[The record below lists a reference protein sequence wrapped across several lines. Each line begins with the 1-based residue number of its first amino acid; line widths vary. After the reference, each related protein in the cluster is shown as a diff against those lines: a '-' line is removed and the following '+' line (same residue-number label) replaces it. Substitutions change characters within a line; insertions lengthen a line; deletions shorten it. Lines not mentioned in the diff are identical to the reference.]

1 MSTLNMATGMDMDK
15 NTDTDKV
22 TVTYMDKNRDTNMET
37 DMDTVTYMD
46 KVMYKVMDMDM
57 AMGRTWA

>member
-22 TVTYMDKNRDTNMET
+22 TVTYMDKNRDTNIET

-46 KVMYKVMDMDM
+46 KVKDMDM